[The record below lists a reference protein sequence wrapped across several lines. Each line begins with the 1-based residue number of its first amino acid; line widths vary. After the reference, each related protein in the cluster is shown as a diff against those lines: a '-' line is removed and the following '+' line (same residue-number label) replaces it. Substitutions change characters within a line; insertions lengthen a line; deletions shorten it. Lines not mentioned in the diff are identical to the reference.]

1 MNIVLLNRHQP
12 AFSGRSLREH
22 PLSPVQARMI
32 YVAEALAQAGSK
44 VSIFCAYTGTGE
56 MFKGVSYQSVRHLAR
71 YARQHPIDFL
81 IAVDDEGALK
91 LGIKARFTL
100 AWVHREF
107 PELWHEAPDKR
118 AELVN
123 TLQQRA
129 DKVIVMS
136 HWQAEC
142 LHAHLGLDRA
152 HIQVLPTD
160 VLPTVTSLSRP
171 SSNAVIE
178 IAYSAASHNGLAAML
193 RLFRALET
201 RSSQAL
207 VLHIYMNPQAYG
219 LSTPQEAALQDS
231 YADFDIPQTDSIHL
245 HQPCAIAE
253 RFQAMARHDLW
264 IYPHE
269 QGRPFA
275 FAPSF
280 WMDAESACLEMHGA
294 QAAGL
299 AVLVGHRG
307 GVSEHLP
314 AVSATQALLEADV
327 EAQWLSQGLTLIEHP
342 EQRLAQ
348 AQHQLNY
355 AAAHY
360 TADRIVSQW
369 TAFFEHFV
377 SSRDPQRVMSSP
389 FVEPQ
394 ISVIIP
400 TYNRARNLR
409 FCLEALTTQTH
420 SAFEVIVCD
429 DGSQDHTREVV
440 ADFQGRLNLR
450 YRWQEDQG
458 FRAAEARNLGIRLA
472 RGKYVVFLDSD
483 VVVGAEFLVCHQ
495 QALEANPQSA
505 VNAYVYRMQA
515 EVDDD
520 LGLPPAEYIPRHRDI
535 LKPDSRDRYQLF
547 DRGVPIEETYFLDS
561 NAMSMCR
568 KDLDKIGFF
577 DGSFVGWGHEDTELG
592 YRLAQYGMTLVLI
605 KDAATAYHLYHY
617 VSDTKTDEKQQNWLR
632 LTQKYGITQWYE
644 PLWELTVLTAVTCE
658 GFAPEI
664 ELSAR
669 WPLKTGMAY
678 PVVNSP
684 LTLHVEDGILTR
696 IEAFSLS
703 NFLAGHKS
711 EK

>member
-1 MNIVLLNRHQP
+1 MNIVFLNRHQP
-12 AFSGRSLREH
+12 AFSGRSLHEQ

-32 YVAEALAQAGSK
+32 YVAEALAGAGHE
-44 VSIFCAYTGTGE
+44 VSIFCAYTGAGDV
-56 MFKGVSYQSVRHLAR
+56 FNGVSYQSVRHLTR
-71 YARQHPIDFL
+71 YARQQSIDFL
-81 IAVDDEGALK
+81 IVVDDEGALK

-118 AELVN
+118 ADLMN

-136 HWQAEC
+136 QWQAEC
-142 LHAHLGLDRA
+142 LHQHLGLEPG
-152 HIQVLPTD
+152 HFQVLPTD
-160 VLPTVTSLSRP
+160 VLPLVPFPKTSP
-171 SSNAVIE
+171 SSVIE
-178 IAYSAASHNGLAAML
+178 IAYSAASHNGLATML
-193 RLFRALET
+193 RLFRILED

-219 LSTPQEAALQDS
+219 LSTQEETALQDS
-231 YADFDIPQTDSIHL
+231 YADFGIPQTGSIHL

-253 RFQAMARHDLW
+253 RFQAIARHDLW
-264 IYPHE
+264 VYPHE
-269 QGRPFA
+269 QGQPFA
-275 FAPSF
+275 FAPAF

-299 AVLVGHRG
+299 PVLVGNRG

-314 AVSATQALLEADV
+314 GVASAQALLEAGE
-327 EAQWLSQGLTLIEHP
+327 EAKWLSQCLTLIENSEH
-342 EQRLAQ
+342 RLVQ
-348 AQHQLNY
+348 AQHQLDY

-360 TADRIVSQW
+360 TADCIVSQW
-369 TAFFEHFV
+369 NAFFEQCV
-377 SSRDPQRVMSSP
+377 SSRDPQRVVVSA
-389 FVEPQ
+389 FAEPQ
-394 ISVIIP
+394 ISVVIP

-440 ADFQGRLNLR
+440 ADFRERLNLR
-450 YRWQEDQG
+450 YRWQEDRG

-483 VVVGAEFLVCHQ
+483 VVVGPEFLVCHQ
-495 QALEANPQSA
+495 QALEAHPQSA

-515 EVDDD
+515 EIDDD

-535 LKPDSRDRYQLF
+535 LKPDSRDRYHLF
-547 DRGVPIEETYFLDS
+547 ERGTPIEETYFLDS
-561 NAMSMCR
+561 NAMSMRR

-605 KDAATAYHLYHY
+605 KDAATCYHLYHY
-617 VSDTKTDEKQQNWLR
+617 VSDTKADEKQHNWLR

-644 PLWELTVLTAVTCE
+644 PLWELTVLTAVT
-658 GFAPEI
+658 GKGLDPEM

-669 WPLKTGMAY
+669 WSLKTGMAY
-678 PVVNSP
+678 PVVNNP

-696 IEAFSLS
+696 IEAFSLPT
-703 NFLAGHKS
+703 FFAEYKS